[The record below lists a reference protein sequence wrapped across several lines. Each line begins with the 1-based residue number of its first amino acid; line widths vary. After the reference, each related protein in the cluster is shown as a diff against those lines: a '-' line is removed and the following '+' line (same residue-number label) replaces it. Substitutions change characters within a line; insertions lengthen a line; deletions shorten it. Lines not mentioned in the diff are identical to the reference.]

1 MEGIIRHE
9 ANNSYLI
16 MKEETISDREEFILR
31 MITENQIPG
40 LLQATRNQLDAEG
53 EIYYNVNSYVSF
65 SEYCGKKQL
74 GLQEL
79 KKLFFALQEI
89 LKQLEAYLLDADSLL
104 LDPETLF
111 LSTNR
116 DAYAFC
122 LYPFIKRNIR
132 RQIQDLAEYLLNHIN
147 HEDEKVVRAAYQFYR
162 FTREENFEIQQ
173 VVEELIRDINSLD
186 MNERPDR
193 IKGANEMDIEYSTQS
208 ETEKVKKYSTDTPS
222 PIDRTASANR
232 KLSVNLNFFFI
243 CLSLASFSFFVYT
256 CIIKNYYYGYSFI
269 SILST
274 KEVRGSLFFFSVT
287 CLFTF
292 FFIWRHK
299 AKIKKEVV
307 EVSGA

>member
-232 KLSVNLNFFFI
+232 KLTVNLNFFFI

-274 KEVRGSLFFFSVT
+274 KEVRGSLFFFAVT

-292 FFIWRHK
+292 VFIWRHK